1 MLQEADIRRNTGAGA
16 NHDKW
21 RVKAF
26 RQVEGGVG
34 FDEYGDFLSH
44 LELRQLMTGSAL
56 IMALSEAVVNV
67 ANT

>member
-1 MLQEADIRRNTGAGA
+1 MLQEANIRRNTGAGA
-16 NHDKW
+16 NHDQW

-26 RQVEGGVG
+26 RQMEGGVG

-44 LELRQLMTGSAL
+44 LELRQLITGSAL
-56 IMALSEAVVNV
+56 IMTLSETIVNV